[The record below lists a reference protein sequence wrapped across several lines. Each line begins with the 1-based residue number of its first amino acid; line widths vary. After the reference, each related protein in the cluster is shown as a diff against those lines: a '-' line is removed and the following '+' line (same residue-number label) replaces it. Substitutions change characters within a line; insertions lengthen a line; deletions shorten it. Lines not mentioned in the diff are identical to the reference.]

1 MYGKAF
7 KEVYEILDY
16 MSEEY
21 TSKISKEFI
30 IYVLKN
36 ADWEYDFKY
45 NKNKKLEEQKLL
57 KETELILTML
67 YFKYLISDSEK
78 TELIKIMKQ
87 NDIETEK
94 AKIEK
99 FKDIDIFAVSKK
111 EKNNEVELPA
121 VIDEKWYKKVLLK
134 FRDWFDKNKGK

>member
-7 KEVYEILDY
+7 REVYEILDY